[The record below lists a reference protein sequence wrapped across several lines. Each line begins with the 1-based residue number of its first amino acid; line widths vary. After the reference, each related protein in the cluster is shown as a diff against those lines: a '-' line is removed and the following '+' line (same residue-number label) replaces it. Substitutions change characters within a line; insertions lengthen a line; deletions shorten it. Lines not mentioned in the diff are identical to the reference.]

1 MAFRFKTSGTMSRGA
16 LVAASVAILLL
27 AGCGKKNAEHPVGQ
41 VIAHV
46 GQDEV
51 TLQELENEFRLA
63 NVPADKRDDGVT
75 KRALMEI
82 VTRKAVARQAVAAK
96 IDREP
101 TIQLDLLRD
110 KEQML
115 ARSLMQRRLSGLV
128 AGVGQSDLDQ
138 YITAHPTQFA
148 KRVVFLTD
156 QIEIPPQALTAELG
170 AATKDAKSLAQV
182 DQALTGLKI
191 AFRRSTGALDSAS
204 LPPQVLQQLQSKNS
218 DDVFFVRTGGGGVF
232 FKITETQNKPLT
244 GADANNLARQLIGK
258 EKAETLSQQVSA
270 DALKSATY
278 EGNYAKIMS
287 DAAKDGSKDASPKD
301 ASKDAAPAGAPAK

>member
-1 MAFRFKTSGTMSRGA
+1 MAFRFEKSGFLTKGVLVGVSAAA
-16 LVAASVAILLL
+16 LML
-27 AGCGKKNAEHPVGQ
+27 AGCGKKSADHPVGQ

-46 GQDEV
+46 GQEEI

-63 NVPADKRDDGVT
+63 NVPVDKRDDAVT
-75 KRALMEI
+75 KKAMLEI

-115 ARSLMQRRLSGLV
+115 ARSLMQRKLSGEV
-128 AGVGQSDLDQ
+128 AGIGQSDIDQ
-138 YITAHPTQFA
+138 FITAHPTQFA
-148 KRVVFLTD
+148 KRVVFVTD

-204 LPPQVLQQLQSKNS
+204 LPPQVLQQLQSNHG
-218 DDVFFVRTGGGGVF
+218 DDVFFVRTGNGGVF
-232 FKITETQNKPLT
+232 FKITETQSKPLT
-244 GADANNLARQLIGK
+244 GADANNLARQLIAK
-258 EKAETLSQQVSA
+258 EKAEALAQQVST
-270 DALKSATY
+270 DAQNSATY
-278 EGNYAKIMS
+278 EGDYVRIMK
-287 DAAKDGSKDASPKD
+287 DAPKTAPAKDVAPQN
-301 ASKDAAPAGAPAK
+301 APAKDAAPQK